1 MTIYHLIISYIL
13 FFSVCLGQDIPFWVK
28 HPPKHN
34 DYLYGVGI
42 SNRFVDD
49 QDSFSEAKIGAVENI
64 SRQFQVQIIAGLARV
79 SSGSVSSSEYFTHQ
93 IIDSTSYRRIN
104 NNMIVIDSILTND
117 NALILSIINKDLSM
131 PSIDKIQHNPNM
143 DEGWLP
149 KNKKLIYKS
158 YEGGEASSNSSSDTK
173 IVQCHWPWSGI
184 VVNPDGGIN
193 PCCIID
199 DPKSDFHNLN
209 GKKISEIWNSKE
221 YISSRS
227 EFSDKS
233 EIHKNTICNVCKNQT
248 HSKRLS
254 RVSKT
259 FAIKL

>member
-1 MTIYHLIISYIL
+1 MIDKQYRICKNCIMDSSDSGIEFDENGQCIYCNNFYNIIL
-13 FFSVCLGQDIPFWVK
+13 
-28 HPPKHN
+28 PKW
-34 DYLYGVGI
+34 
-42 SNRFVDD
+42 
-49 QDSFSEAKIGAVENI
+49 
-64 SRQFQVQIIAGLARV
+64 
-79 SSGSVSSSEYFTHQ
+79 
-93 IIDSTSYRRIN
+93 N
-104 NNMIVIDSILTND
+104 NNLKDEKGLFKTIEKIKKESKLKYPLIEIAMLAMRQNEHQHKEFLNFKEELGVDIV
-117 NALILSIINKDLSM
+117 K
-131 PSIDKIQHNPNM
+131 IDKIQHNPNM
-143 DEGWLP
+143 DEGGLP

>member
-13 FFSVCLGQDIPFWVK
+13 FFSVCLGENIPFWVK

-131 PSIDKIQHNPNM
+131 PSIDKIQHNDFKFIKKYSERNNPNPSWIE
-143 DEGWLP
+143 DIPIKEGYIYGIGEGYRYTNLKDSWD
-149 KNKKLIYKS
+149 NSAKKARLNVAQQVETSHSSLHMNYKGLTS
-158 YEGGEASSNSSSDTK
+158 VNIKWIEERTNVILHNSVIRERWYDKQNNLYYTLVEYPLYK
-173 IVQCHWPWSGI
+173 I
-184 VVNPDGGIN
+184 
-193 PCCIID
+193 
-199 DPKSDFHNLN
+199 
-209 GKKISEIWNSKE
+209 
-221 YISSRS
+221 R
-227 EFSDKS
+227 
-233 EIHKNTICNVCKNQT
+233 
-248 HSKRLS
+248 
-254 RVSKT
+254 
-259 FAIKL
+259 